1 MIISSVEK
9 EILDTVIRLREASI
23 TQIKRMCGLSIF
35 TVKKLCKL
43 LVDKGYLIDIGGQ
56 RYLATG
62 KKIKYLSNEADIDNN
77 SIKNIAAQVAEQI
90 SKQIAGKRLIAGQES
105 EIKIKTDFTPQI
117 EDETGSLYSNIDKLG
132 VKSEKEKTQIEESAK
147 LLRNIKSHG
156 GK

>member
-62 KKIKYLSNEADIDNN
+62 KKIKYLSNESDIDSN
-77 SIKNIAAQVAEQI
+77 SIKNIASQVAEQI
-90 SKQIAGKRLIAGQES
+90 SKQITGKRFIAPEN